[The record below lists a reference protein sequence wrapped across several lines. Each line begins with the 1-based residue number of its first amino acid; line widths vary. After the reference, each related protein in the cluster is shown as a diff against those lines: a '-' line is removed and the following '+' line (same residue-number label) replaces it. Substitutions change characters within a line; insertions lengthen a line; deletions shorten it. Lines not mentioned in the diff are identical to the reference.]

1 MPINIK
7 GKSYKT
13 VAERILEVHTDTAG
27 IYNIHTEIIK
37 WEEGRIVMRATLTIP
52 RNWPEDKD
60 PQESSYTG
68 HAYEEE
74 GTSQV
79 NETSALENCATS
91 AIGRALAAAGYV
103 GGEFGAGSY
112 ASANEVENAI
122 HQQKKAKPKRAPK
135 NISTDI
141 VAAAAKLSEYDEGP
155 EILANIAVR
164 SEFAIPYRPGS
175 KDGTP
180 IDADWDMVPS
190 QHQKTVYDLI
200 CNAGISL
207 KRGAEAKANENQV
220 AQDDLPL

>member
-1 MPINIK
+1 MPVNIK

-13 VAERILEVHTDTAG
+13 VAERILEVHNDTAG
-27 IYNIHTEIIK
+27 IYNLNTEILT

-52 RNWPEDKD
+52 RTIMENGEE
-60 PQESSYTG
+60 QNSTYTG

-79 NETSALENCATS
+79 NETSALENCETS
-91 AIGRALAAAGYV
+91 AIGRAIAAAGYV

-122 HQQKKAKPKRAPK
+122 HQQKKAKPKQPPK
-135 NISTDI
+135 NISKDI
-141 VAAAAKLSEYDEGP
+141 IAAAKKLAAYPEGP
-155 EILANIAVR
+155 KVLAEIAVN
-164 SEFAIPYRPGS
+164 SIYSIPYKPSG
-175 KDGTP
+175 KTGVP
-180 IDADWDMVPS
+180 IEAEWDMVPS

-200 CNAGISL
+200 CNTGIAL
-207 KRGAEAKANENQV
+207 KKGAEAKANEAQV